1 MAERTLAVNADGRR
15 WCPLCRRLARTTPSG
30 RLYLHDGREWSIAER
45 KAITCDASR
54 HTLSDAQEMAVR
66 AAADVDALRR
76 RAHP

>member
-1 MAERTLAVNADGRR
+1 MAEQTLAVNADGTVK
-15 WCPLCRRLARTTPSG
+15 CPLCRRLARTTPGG
-30 RLYLHDGREWSIAER
+30 RLYLHDGRKWSIAER

-66 AAADVDALRR
+66 AAAEVDALRR